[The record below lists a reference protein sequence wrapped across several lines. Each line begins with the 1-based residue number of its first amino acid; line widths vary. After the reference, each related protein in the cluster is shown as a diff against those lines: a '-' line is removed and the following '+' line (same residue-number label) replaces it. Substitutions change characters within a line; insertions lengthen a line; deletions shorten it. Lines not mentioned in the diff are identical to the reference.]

1 MQSEHE
7 KLPARKEPDT
17 AMVIGIIALIIAVL
31 VMLSSGFMGF
41 GMMGRGFMG
50 PGFMHGFGF
59 SPWWGL
65 LRMLFWILLIG
76 SIVLLTASLLRQG
89 RPTGFGPSVGGSRA
103 LEILQE
109 RYAKGEITREQY
121 EEMRRD
127 LAG

>member
-1 MQSEHE
+1 MQSEQE
-7 KLPARKEPDT
+7 KRPARKGPDT
-17 AMVIGIIALIIAVL
+17 AMVIGIIALIIAAFL
-31 VMLSSGFMGF
+31 YLSRGFLGF
-41 GMMGRGFMG
+41 AMMGRGFMG
-50 PGFMHGFGF
+50 PGFMHDYGF

-65 LRMLFWILLIG
+65 LMPLFWILLLG
-76 SIVLLTASLLRQG
+76 GIVLVAVSLLRQG
-89 RPTGFGPSVGGSRA
+89 RLTALGPTGGSRA

>member
-1 MQSEHE
+1 MQSEQE
-7 KLPARKEPDT
+7 KRPARKGPDT
-17 AMVIGIIALIIAVL
+17 AMVIGIIALVIAAFVF
-31 VMLSSGFMGF
+31 LSGGFMGY

-50 PGFMHGFGF
+50 PGFMHDYGF

-65 LRMLFWILLIG
+65 LMPLFWLLLLG
-76 SIVLLTASLLRQG
+76 GIVLLAVSLLRQG
-89 RPTGFGPSVGGSRA
+89 RLASFGPTGGSRA

-127 LAG
+127 IVG

>member
-1 MQSEHE
+1 MQSEQE
-7 KLPARKEPDT
+7 KRPARKGPDT
-17 AMVIGIIALIIAVL
+17 AMVIGIIALVIAAFVF
-31 VMLSSGFMGF
+31 LSGGFMGY

-50 PGFMHGFGF
+50 PGFMHDYGF

-65 LRMLFWILLIG
+65 LMPLFWILLLG
-76 SIVLLTASLLRQG
+76 GIVLLAVSLLRQG
-89 RPTGFGPSVGGSRA
+89 RLTGIGPTGGSRA

-127 LAG
+127 IVG

>member
-7 KLPARKEPDT
+7 KQPARKGPDT
-17 AMVIGIIALIIAVL
+17 VMVIGIITLIVAALLI
-31 VMLSSGFMGF
+31 LSSGFMGF

-59 SPWWGL
+59 SPWWGIL
-65 LRMLFWILLIG
+65 IPLFWILLFAGIA
-76 SIVLLTASLLRQG
+76 LLAVSLLRQG
-89 RPTGFGPSVGGSRA
+89 RITGFGPGGSSRA